1 MKKYRPFIVGII
13 CGALLIV
20 GAIYLVGGRMMLPG
34 ENKYYK
40 GLNAA
45 YGKYYKII
53 ELIDA
58 EALADYDPEKITDKV
73 LKKVVAGLDD
83 PYAEYYTA
91 EEYAQF
97 IKKYSQSYI
106 GIGVTIAEKDGT
118 VYVVD
123 VLEESPAEEAG
134 IKVGDI
140 VAAVDG
146 EKVNNSTKASNLMVG
161 ENGTEVKVTVKRD
174 DKTID
179 YDIIRS
185 KIANKSVDYTELDK
199 ENHIGY
205 IRITGFKNGTAKD
218 FKLAVK
224 DLKNEDYDKI
234 IIDLRENGGGATD
247 EAYKVADML
256 LPECDILKEVNN
268 KKEETIRKSDA
279 SNLGIKYVILIDENS
294 ASASE
299 MVSGAIKDNK
309 GGKLI
314 GSKTFGKGVTQRT
327 TKFKDGSAL
336 KITIEEFFRPS
347 GKKINGVGIEPDI
360 KVSNPHDN
368 DAILAIA
375 KNVLI
380 GDRHQLEK

>member
-1 MKKYRPFIVGII
+1 
-13 CGALLIV
+13 
-20 GAIYLVGGRMMLPG
+20 MLPS

-45 YGKYYKII
+45 YGKYYEII
-53 ELIDA
+53 EIIDE

-91 EEYAQF
+91 EEYQQF
-97 IKKYSQSYI
+97 IKKYSSSYV
-106 GIGVTIAEKDGT
+106 GVGVTIAEKDGK
-118 VYVVD
+118 VYVLD
-123 VLEESPAEEAG
+123 VLADSPAEEAG
-134 IKVGDI
+134 ILVGDI
-140 VAAVDG
+140 VTAVDG
-146 EKVNNSTKASNLMVG
+146 NEVDSSTKASEMMAG
-161 ENGTEVKVTVKRD
+161 ENGTEVKVTVERD
-174 DKTID
+174 GKTID

-185 KIANKSVDYTELDK
+185 KVANKSVEYEVIDA

-205 IRITGFKNGTAKD
+205 VRISAFRSGTAKD
-218 FKLAVK
+218 FKMAVK
-224 DLKNEDYDKI
+224 DLKSDDCDRV

-247 EAYKVADML
+247 EAYKLADML
-256 LPECDILKEVNN
+256 LPQCDILREVNSKKEV
-268 KKEETIRKSDA
+268 TVRKSDTTT
-279 SNLGIKYVILIDENS
+279 LDIKYVLLIDENS

-327 TKFKDGSAL
+327 KRFRDGSAL

-360 KVSNPHDN
+360 KVDDPHDD
-368 DAILAIA
+368 DAIMEIA
-375 KNVLI
+375 KKTL
-380 GDRHQLEK
+380 LKKK

>member
-13 CGALLIV
+13 CGALLII
-20 GAIYLVGGRMMLPG
+20 GAVYLVGGRMMLPK

-45 YGKYYKII
+45 YGKYYEII
-53 ELIDA
+53 EMIDA

-97 IKKYSQSYI
+97 IKKYSKSYV

-118 VYVVD
+118 VYVVG

-140 VAAVDG
+140 VVAVDG
-146 EKVNNSTKASNLMVG
+146 KKVDNSTSASNMMTG
-161 ENGTEVKVTVKRD
+161 ENGTEVKVSIERD
-174 DKTID
+174 GKTID
-179 YDIIRS
+179 CDMIRS
-185 KIANKSVDYTELDK
+185 KIANKTVDYTELDE

-314 GSKTFGKGVTQRT
+314 GSTTFGKGVTQRT

-375 KNVLI
+375 KKTLLK
-380 GDRHQLEK
+380 Q